1 MNKRITKITVETR
14 ELLFSHSYGGLRQ
27 NYCPQCK
34 KSAAMLALEEVVSA
48 GIDLEAVCQKAE
60 TDGLHMVETT
70 GGLIFICLNS
80 LLKLQTKE

>member
-14 ELLFSHSYGGLRQ
+14 ELLFSHSYGGLRK

-34 KSAAMLALEEVVSA
+34 KSAAMLAIEELVSA
-48 GIDLEAVCQKAE
+48 GIEVDTVCQKAE
-60 TDGLHMVETT
+60 TDGLHMVKTT
-70 GGLIFICLNS
+70 GGLIFICLTS